1 MKGRSMTGGSWRPL
15 ERRHAASACAAL
27 VAVVASASCY
37 STGTGTPPPIN
48 TFYYP
53 VGLAVSA
60 AGNVLYV
67 ANSDFDLQWN
77 GGTVQS
83 YDLNAVRQDTIRL
96 VLGLYTGA
104 AAFDA
109 GFPLE
114 AGTIPADAGP
124 LPFEA
129 GVVAATMPGCP
140 NTTLLPAPL
149 NPNDPNGWNNE
160 PG

>member
-53 VGLAVSA
+53 VGLDVSA
-60 AGNVLYV
+60 GGNVLYA

-83 YDLNAVRQDTIRL
+83 YDLNLIRNDTVRL
-96 VLGLYTGA
+96 LLGAYASNPFLDASA
-104 AAFDA
+104 A
-109 GFPLE
+109 GSL
-114 AGTIPADAGP
+114 PA
-124 LPFEA
+124 LPWA
-129 GVVAATMPGCP
+129 SGSPSTAACP
-140 NTTLLPAPL
+140 NTPQ
-149 NPNDPNGWNNE
+149 NPPPSDPNN
-160 PG
+160 